1 MCFYLC
7 RNLWCMDLCH
17 CLQSHSGDR
26 SFIYSVV
33 ITFTVTCYHTMILL
47 HNASKCFLNLDCLHL
62 CAVYVANSVLV
73 CYVPNNVHV
82 CCVCPK
88 QCACVLCP
96 SVLVSYVPNNVL
108 VCCVSQTM
116 CFCPVCVPNSVLVF
130 YVPNNV
136 LVCCL
141 CPKQCACV
149 LCPKQCACV
158 LSMSQ
163 TMCWCAMSRT
173 MCLCP
178 KQCACVL
185 SVSQTMCLCV
195 FCVPNNVF
203 VSYVP
208 NNVLLFVQESTV
220 HGPPLPLCSMWAA
233 PWPTNVTLPSLR
245 APPPSSVW
253 ASLQPSV
260 SFSSCLTSPSW
271 RHTQDLRTHPTLC
284 CCGR

>member
-7 RNLWCMDLCH
+7 RNLRCMDLCH
-17 CLQSHSGDR
+17 CLQSHSGGC

-33 ITFTVTCYHTMILL
+33 ITFTVTCDHTMILL

-62 CAVYVANSVLV
+62 CAVYVANNVLV
-73 CYVPNNVHV
+73 CYVPMCMCAV
-82 CCVCPK
+82 CVPNSVLVSYVAVCLCPMSQTMCLCPKQCAFVLCHK

-96 SVLVSYVPNNVL
+96 SVLVCYVPNNVL
-108 VCCVSQTM
+108 VR
-116 CFCPVCVPNSVLVF
+116 
-130 YVPNNV
+130 
-136 LVCCL
+136 CL
-141 CPKQCACV
+141 CPEQCACV
-149 LCPKQCACV
+149 
-158 LSMSQ
+158 
-163 TMCWCAMSRT
+163 
-173 MCLCP
+173 LCP

-233 PWPTNVTLPSLR
+233 PWPTSVTLPSLR

-271 RHTQDLRTHPTLC
+271 RHTQDLRTHPTL
-284 CCGR
+284 